1 MTSKSKIF
9 AGVVAGA
16 VVAAWLVGAGLVL
29 SRRFDS
35 APRGPSVDWAS
46 YGGSV
51 AGDRYSTL
59 TQINTRTVA
68 GLKQAWRFDVG
79 TGGLQTSPLVVGRT
93 LYAYTA
99 SQQVIALDG
108 ASGKMLWTFDA
119 KVEARQ
125 PARGLTYWSQGGER
139 RLFAG
144 VMSDLWA
151 LDPATGEP
159 IRGFGQD
166 GKIDL
171 RKDLGNDY
179 AKNATY
185 LTSPGVIYK
194 DLIIVGFRT
203 SENKPAAP
211 GAIRAYDVRTGK
223 LRWIFHTIPRPG
235 QPGHETWPAQA
246 WKTAGAANAWAGM
259 AVDAERGIVFAP
271 TGSAV
276 DDFYGADR
284 KGDNLYANSLVA
296 LDANTGQRIW
306 HFQGVH
312 HDIWDRD
319 FPSPPAL
326 VTVTK
331 DGRRIDAVAQT
342 SKQGFV
348 FLFERATGKPLFPI
362 EERAFPASDVP
373 GEYSSPTQPI
383 PLAPEPFA
391 RQRLT
396 ADLLT
401 TRTPEAHAAALK
413 AFQNMR
419 SEGLFIPLS
428 VGRQTVVFPGF
439 DGGAEWG
446 GPAVD
451 PHGVIYINS
460 NDVAWTGG
468 LAKGGSKLGGSPG
481 ALVYEAA
488 CASCHG
494 ADRKGSPPEFPSLVD
509 IGARMSADQIKQ
521 LLATGRGRMPAFP
534 TIPDEYKPL
543 LIDYLRSKGEAT
555 PGGDREVVAKAEPG
569 QAPAYHFTGYKKF
582 LDPDGYPAVKPPWGT
597 LNALDLNTG
606 RYLWKIPLGEY
617 PALVAQGMGATGSEN
632 YGGPIVTAGG
642 VVIIAATIHDRK
654 IRAFESATG
663 KLLWQAGLPFAG
675 NATPVTYMVDGKQY
689 VVIAASG
696 GRDKT
701 GPQGAAYVAF
711 ALPDAVIKSARPKSK
726 SQGDHR

>member
-1 MTSKSKIF
+1 MTRGGKLF
-9 AGVVAGA
+9 AGVAAGA
-16 VVAAWLVGAGLVL
+16 VVAAWLVGVGLV
-29 SRRFDS
+29 FTEHK
-35 APRGPSVDWAS
+35 PRGATVDWAS
-46 YGGSV
+46 YGGPA
-51 AGDRYSTL
+51 AGGRYSPL
-59 TQINTRTVA
+59 TQINTQTVA
-68 GLKQAWRFDVG
+68 DLKEVWRFDAGV
-79 TGGLQTSPLVVGRT
+79 GGLQTSPLVVGRT
-93 LYAYTA
+93 LYGYTT
-99 SQQVIALDG
+99 SQKVIALDG
-108 ASGKMLWTFDA
+108 ASGRMLWTFDA
-119 KVEARQ
+119 KVPAKQ
-125 PARGLTYWSQGGER
+125 PARGLSYWSQGQER

-144 VMSDLWA
+144 VMSDLYA
-151 LDPATGEP
+151 LDPATGQP
-159 IRGFGQD
+159 IRSFGEG

-171 RKDLGNDY
+171 RKDLGNDFTQ
-179 AKNATY
+179 NATY

-211 GAIRAYDVRTGK
+211 GAVRAYDVRTGK

-235 QPGHETWPAQA
+235 QAGQETWPAEA
-246 WKTAGAANAWAGM
+246 WKTGGGANVWAGM
-259 AVDAERGIVFAP
+259 AVDQARGIVFAP

-276 DDFYGADR
+276 NDFYGADR
-284 KGDNLYANSLVA
+284 QGDNLYANSLVA
-296 LDANTGQRIW
+296 LDAATGKRIW

-362 EERAFPASDVP
+362 EERPFPRSDVP
-373 GEYSSPTQPI
+373 GEYASPTQPI

-396 ADLLT
+396 VDLLT
-401 TRTPEAHAAALK
+401 TRTPEAHAWAAE
-413 AFQNMR
+413 AFKSLR
-419 SEGLFIPLS
+419 GGGLFAPFA
-428 VGRQTVVFPGF
+428 VDAQTIVFPGF

-451 PHGVIYINS
+451 PKGVIYINA

-468 LAKGGSKLGGSPG
+468 LTKIDPTLGTSPG
-481 ALVYEAA
+481 AFTYQDQCSA
-488 CASCHG
+488 CHG

-509 IGARMSADQIKQ
+509 IGQRLPAVEIRKILDG
-521 LLATGRGRMPAFP
+521 GRGRMPAFP
-534 TIPDEYKPL
+534 AMPDEVKTK
-543 LIDYLRSKGEAT
+543 LIAYLRGEDGPPPMA
-555 PGGDREVVAKAEPG
+555 GAEREVETKASP
-569 QAPAYHFTGYKKF
+569 ADLPAYRFTGYKKF

-617 PALVAQGMGATGSEN
+617 PELAAKGLANTGSEN

-642 VVIIAATIHDRK
+642 LVIIGATIYDRK
-654 IRAFESATG
+654 LRAFDSATG
-663 KLLWQAGLPFAG
+663 KLLWQGALPYAG
-675 NATPVTYMVDGKQY
+675 NATPVTYMIDGRQY
-689 VVIAASG
+689 IVIAASG
-696 GRDKT
+696 ARDKK

-711 ALPDAVIKSARPKSK
+711 ALPSAHVKAGR
-726 SQGDHR
+726 R